1 MRTSFYLFIYLC
13 HGTYAFWPFATV
25 MRVVFFLKKELFW
38 TFTAALVPIM
48 LTTCSAR
55 LQSVRRRA
63 ASLQLD
69 VTRRN
74 PKSVSNF
81 KMNIFG
87 VAVFRLGFVS
97 RKRGTDRKASCQ
109 PGRRFLFSFISF
121 PPRVQ
126 ALVTQSSK
134 IKSLAYPLESCFVL
148 LCGVGASQSGFSAT
162 FKAAVIKLK

>member
-1 MRTSFYLFIYLC
+1 MSLC
-13 HGTYAFWPFATV
+13 YSDASC
-25 MRVVFFLKKELFW
+25 FFKKKSCFERL
-38 TFTAALVPIM
+38 LVPIM

-148 LCGVGASQSGFSAT
+148 LCGVGASQSGFRAT

>member
-1 MRTSFYLFIYLC
+1 MLSAFCSLDRDANIILFIYLFVPWHVC
-13 HGTYAFWPFATV
+13 FLTLCYSDASC
-25 MRVVFFLKKELFW
+25 FFKKKSCFERL
-38 TFTAALVPIM
+38 LVPIM

-87 VAVFRLGFVS
+87 VAVFRLGLCPVNEERTEKRPVNQGGVFYS
-97 RKRGTDRKASCQ
+97 RL
-109 PGRRFLFSFISF
+109 FLFPHVFKHWSHN
-121 PPRVQ
+121 
-126 ALVTQSSK
+126 
-134 IKSLAYPLESCFVL
+134 LAR
-148 LCGVGASQSGFSAT
+148 
-162 FKAAVIKLK
+162 